1 VKAEDRDWDEQKRLN
16 AGLLDVSAWK
26 HTVIGNDVWT
36 GVNACVIGGKDLR
49 IGHSGPPPL

>member
-1 VKAEDRDWDEQKRLN
+1 VKAEDRDRDEQKRLN